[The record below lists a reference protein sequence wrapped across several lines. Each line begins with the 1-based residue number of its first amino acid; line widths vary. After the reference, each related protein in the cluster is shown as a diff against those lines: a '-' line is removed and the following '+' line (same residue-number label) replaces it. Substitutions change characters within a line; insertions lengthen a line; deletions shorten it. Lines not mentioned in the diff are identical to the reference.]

1 MILQSLVRYY
11 EDLLQQNDKKPMD
24 ERIPKL
30 GWCLARVSYMIELK
44 EDGTVKQIISLK
56 TEVLKPQILCVP
68 EMFSRSGKCPP
79 AYFLC
84 DNAKYLM
91 GINIEGTNSDIK
103 DRFEDSRKKHLEILK
118 DTESIL
124 AKAICKYFEKWDPEK
139 AKDNPKVQERWEE
152 LNDGGNIIF
161 GMRDHY
167 AQDDEEIQKTWED
180 YQERIKEGQIGKC
193 LVTGKET
200 EIARIHRGIKG
211 VPGAQSSG
219 AALVSF
225 NATAFESYGKEQ
237 SYNAPVGKYAEFAYT
252 TALNYLLNKKKI
264 YTPIGRFYD
273 CLLGRIC
280 TRNISKNFFYV
291 NQSTTR

>member
-1 MILQSLVRYY
+1 
-11 EDLLQQNDKKPMD
+11 
-24 ERIPKL
+24 
-30 GWCLARVSYMIELK
+30 MIELK
-44 EDGTVKQIISLK
+44 EDGTVKQIISFKDRSIK
-56 TEVLKPQILCVP
+56 TTDSCACQK
-68 EMFSRSGKCPP
+68 MFSRSGKMSTCIIF
-79 AYFLC
+79 YVII
-84 DNAKYLM
+84 AKYLM

-180 YQERIKEGQIGKC
+180 YQGRIKEGQIGKC

-211 VPGAQSSG
+211 VPGAQTSG
-219 AALVSF
+219 AALVF
-225 NATAFESYGKEQ
+225 
-237 SYNAPVGKYAEFAYT
+237 V
-252 TALNYLLNKKKI
+252 
-264 YTPIGRFYD
+264 
-273 CLLGRIC
+273 
-280 TRNISKNFFYV
+280 
-291 NQSTTR
+291 

>member
-56 TEVLKPQILCVP
+56 TEALKPQILCVP

-252 TALNYLLNKKKI
+252 TALNYIL
-264 YTPIGRFYD
+264 
-273 CLLGRIC
+273 
-280 TRNISKNFFYV
+280 
-291 NQSTTR
+291 